1 MHCRA
6 FTLFELLITLAVL
19 AAGLST
25 AVLASRDFS
34 ERRLWASSAST
45 LMRGLEF
52 ARAHALLA
60 RRTVTMCASA
70 DGERCG
76 GGDFLSGWIVFAEPP
91 AAANSKR
98 DNNEHIILAQ
108 PALAGRLR
116 LAGGLTR
123 RVRFL
128 PNGRASYAGRVVL
141 CHKTETHRRFA
152 AIISPGGLVRRGDKG
167 EADACAA

>member
-34 ERRLWASSAST
+34 ERRLWASSANT

-76 GGDFLSGWIVFAEPP
+76 GRFGKHNPARQEVA